1 VLGHECLG
9 ELELRLHDLE
19 SVLLEHEL
27 GRLPFAKPLPLEH
40 ERGKPLLQ
48 DLASLRGRWPQ
59 LHTSQCGFCQQ
70 L

>member
-27 GRLPFAKPLPLEH
+27 GRFPLAKTLSLEH
-40 ERGKPLLQ
+40 EPSELSLQ
-48 DLASLRGRWPQ
+48 DLASLCGRWPQ
-59 LHTSQCGFCQQ
+59 LHTSQCGFCR
-70 L
+70 LP